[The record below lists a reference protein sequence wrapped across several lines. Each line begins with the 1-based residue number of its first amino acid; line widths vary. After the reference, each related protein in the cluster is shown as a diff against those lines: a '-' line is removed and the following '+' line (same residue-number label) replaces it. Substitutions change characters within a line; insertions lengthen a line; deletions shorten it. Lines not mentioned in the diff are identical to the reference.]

1 MRQKWP
7 TMNEMMQYLRL
18 TLYLRV
24 ALTLCMLRHDDIIQR
39 TLENAGHRKRQINIC
54 TRSAHF
60 FCFPQLTFQ
69 RMLIL
74 DKIPVRMYNVEPDK
88 ISRIMYLIMFWSVTM
103 ENEPLHEK
111 TCLSGLASLKKQVDL
126 SYACADPEFPDPPPP
141 PGNSQVL
148 Y

>member
-1 MRQKWP
+1 
-7 TMNEMMQYLRL
+7 
-18 TLYLRV
+18 
-24 ALTLCMLRHDDIIQR
+24 MLRHDDII
-39 TLENAGHRKRQINIC
+39 ENPRKR
-54 TRSAHF
+54 RSQKETNQYLYVQDRRI
-60 FCFPQLTFQ
+60 QLTFQ
-69 RMLIL
+69 RVLIS

-88 ISRIMYLIMFWSVTM
+88 ISRIMYLIMFRNVTM

-126 SYACADPEFPDPPPP
+126 SYACADPEFTDPPP